1 MSLMYVV
8 NPGWLTRNPFVPK
21 RENLTLLIPWEV
33 AQALNQE
40 YQKLL

>member
-21 RENLTLLIPWEV
+21 RKPNPINPVGGGSGFESRV
-33 AQALNQE
+33 
-40 YQKLL
+40 